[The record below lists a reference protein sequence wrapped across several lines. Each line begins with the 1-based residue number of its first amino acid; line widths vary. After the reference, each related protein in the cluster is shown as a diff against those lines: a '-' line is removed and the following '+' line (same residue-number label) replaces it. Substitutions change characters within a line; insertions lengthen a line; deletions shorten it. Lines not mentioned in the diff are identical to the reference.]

1 MSAHM
6 PGDRKFQV
14 IEVQPEHVE
23 RLNAS
28 PSMPRRRW
36 SAEAK
41 ARLVAEAMAP
51 DANVSAIA
59 RRNGM
64 SPSQLFGWRR
74 RALQRMKAAPLDD
87 APEGMASSLV
97 EIVIA
102 GVVVRAGADIGEE
115 ALRRVI
121 RAVRSA

>member
-1 MSAHM
+1 M
-6 PGDRKFQV
+6 PDDRSFHV
-14 IEVQPEHVE
+14 IEVRPE
-23 RLNAS
+23 RLEAS
-28 PSMPRRRW
+28 PATPRRRW

-64 SPSQLFGWRR
+64 SPAQLFGWRR
-74 RALQRMKAAPLDD
+74 RALKHMKALPSDTAVTEPAPTS
-87 APEGMASSLV
+87 ASSLI
-97 EIVIA
+97 EIIVDGATIR
-102 GVVVRAGADIGEE
+102 VGADIGEE
-115 ALRRVI
+115 VLKRVI

>member
-6 PGDRKFQV
+6 PDDRSFHV
-14 IEVQPEHVE
+14 IEVQPE
-23 RLNAS
+23 RLDAS
-28 PSMPRRRW
+28 PATPRRRW

-59 RRNGM
+59 RRNGIA
-64 SPSQLFGWRR
+64 PAQLFGWRR
-74 RALQRMKAAPLDD
+74 RALTHMRTLPSEAAVTEP
-87 APEGMASSLV
+87 APASSRI
-97 EIVIA
+97 EIIIA
-102 GVVVRAGADIGEE
+102 GIMIRAGADIGEE